1 MRAFMTT
8 PLYAADKHNHDDV
21 FFIGID
27 DARADPFD
35 ERIDDA
41 CSATYYIARARVI
54 FDVERKRRNKDDD
67 DEEQRLR
74 EKG

>member
-1 MRAFMTT
+1 MT
-8 PLYAADKHNHDDV
+8 NHDAAVV

-27 DARADPFD
+27 DARAHPFD

-41 CSATYYIARARVI
+41 CDETYYIARARVI
-54 FDVERKRRNKDDD
+54 FDVERKRRNKDAD